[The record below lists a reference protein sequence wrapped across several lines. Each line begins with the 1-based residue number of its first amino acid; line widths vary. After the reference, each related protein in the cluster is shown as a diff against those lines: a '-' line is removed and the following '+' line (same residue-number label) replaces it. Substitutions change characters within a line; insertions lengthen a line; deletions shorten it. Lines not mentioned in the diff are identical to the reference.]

1 MANIV
6 TDFVE
11 RLRLTHRLM
20 KRSAA
25 PKPVEMQPDTRLPES
40 KRRPQFAAHKPVD
53 DHRLRA
59 SHLGG

>member
-6 TDFVE
+6 TEFVE
-11 RLRLTHRLM
+11 RLRTTHRLM

-25 PKPVEMQPDTRLPES
+25 PKRVETHPNARLPES
-40 KRRPQFAAHKPVD
+40 KRRHQVTAYKPAD